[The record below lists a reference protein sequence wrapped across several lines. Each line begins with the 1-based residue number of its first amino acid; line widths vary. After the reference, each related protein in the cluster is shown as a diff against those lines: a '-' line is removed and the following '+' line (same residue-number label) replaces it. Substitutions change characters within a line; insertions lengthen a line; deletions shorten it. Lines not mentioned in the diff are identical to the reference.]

1 MDKIPENTI
10 AGASYGAQ
18 ETIDQI
24 SKVATAGLS
33 YELSTTGASY
43 ETCERTDKHPGN
55 ITSCASYE
63 TREGMDN
70 CVKNTTTGA
79 DYIAHDSSCE
89 CDPVEQCTGNS
100 RDHLPLPD
108 SMDDML
114 LKDEDRAYPPTSK
127 VILIMVSLLASMFLV
142 ALDRLIIATAIPKIT
157 DEFKSLNDVGWYAS
171 AFLLTG
177 SAPILLYG
185 KLYTF
190 YSPKWLLLSA
200 MGLFEVGNL
209 ICGLSPN
216 SITLIIGRAVAGLGS
231 SGIFTGCVV
240 GVQYVLPLQ
249 KRPIA
254 MGLFGVVFAIASV
267 IGPLLGGALTD
278 GISWRWCFYINIPI
292 GVVAMAVLAVVL
304 QLPAPVAVETSLK
317 KKLWQLDPLGTI
329 CFLPGICCILLALQW
344 GGNEYQWNDAVIIA
358 LFVVGALL
366 VIIFICLQIWLQ
378 DGATVPPRII
388 KKRSVASGFCFSL
401 CIGASLL
408 VCVLYL
414 SLYFQSVKGV
424 SAVQSGIDTIP
435 LLLST
440 SLGALAVGAAV
451 SRIGYYAPFMI
462 AGPPIMAIGAGLLTT
477 FKVDTPSGQWIGYQI
492 IFGFGCGIC
501 MQQPSVA
508 AQRVLSRK
516 DIAIGA
522 SLVMFAQQLSGSV
535 FVPIAQS
542 IFQNRLVSTLSS
554 VPDLDINAIV
564 GVGATDLRK
573 VVPPS
578 QLPVVLEAFNDGL
591 VATFFVVTAASAL
604 AIIPGLTIEWLSVKV
619 DKKDAGGEKIQMG
632 EMGA

>member
-1 MDKIPENTI
+1 MFLHQYPFVPLCKVTI
-10 AGASYGAQ
+10 A
-18 ETIDQI
+18 E
-24 SKVATAGLS
+24 K
-33 YELSTTGASY
+33 
-43 ETCERTDKHPGN
+43 K
-55 ITSCASYE
+55 
-63 TREGMDN
+63 
-70 CVKNTTTGA
+70 
-79 DYIAHDSSCE
+79 
-89 CDPVEQCTGNS
+89 
-100 RDHLPLPD
+100 
-108 SMDDML
+108 
-114 LKDEDRAYPPTSK
+114 
-127 VILIMVSLLASMFLV
+127 SLLC
-142 ALDRLIIATAIPKIT
+142 TA
-157 DEFKSLNDVGWYAS
+157 
-171 AFLLTG
+171 
-177 SAPILLYG
+177 
-185 KLYTF
+185 
-190 YSPKWLLLSA
+190 
-200 MGLFEVGNL
+200 
-209 ICGLSPN
+209 
-216 SITLIIGRAVAGLGS
+216 
-231 SGIFTGCVV
+231 
-240 GVQYVLPLQ
+240 
-249 KRPIA
+249 
-254 MGLFGVVFAIASV
+254 
-267 IGPLLGGALTD
+267 
-278 GISWRWCFYINIPI
+278 I
-292 GVVAMAVLAVVL
+292 GVVAMAVLAIVL

-317 KKLWQLDPLGTI
+317 KRLWQLDPLGTI

-366 VIIFICLQIWLQ
+366 IITFIGLQIWLQ

-388 KKRSVASGFCFSL
+388 KKRTVASGFCFSL

-554 VPDLDINAIV
+554 VPGLDIKAIV

-619 DKKDAGGEKIQMG
+619 DKKGAGGEKIQMG